1 MKSLIDIYNKYITTE
16 KIEDDPKIGAV
27 IDALREVTDE
37 DDRDMVIRNICTR
50 SYNEDGF
57 RKLWKPGLPMINLD
71 FEIFTIENLLYL
83 NQDLAILVFSEMLED
98 SGLDEV
104 EVFRNIYISSYKYR
118 QKYEKYYFSYYSYI
132 SRFEVY
138 VYKIPNLK
146 CINEEKP
153 IIYRGFLDSSGEGYH
168 IDTKSGSKFRF
179 DLDLKNY
186 GLAFSREMVKEQFK
200 VLKENH
206 MRDLFS
212 HLSYLRKEVNR
223 SEKELKKIKDQLN
236 ETIDT
241 CLIDDSR
248 LDELFKI

>member
-1 MKSLIDIYNKYITTE
+1 MKSLIDIYNKYLITE

-27 IDALREVTDE
+27 VDALRDVISE
-37 DDRDMVIRNICTR
+37 DDRDRVIGHICTR
-50 SYNEDGF
+50 SYNENGS

-71 FEIFTIENLLYL
+71 FEIFTLKSLLYL
-83 NQDLAILVFSEMLED
+83 NQKLSRLVFSEILED

-118 QKYEKYYFSYYSYI
+118 QEYEKYYFSYY

-153 IIYRGFLDSSGEGYH
+153 TIYRGFLDSSGDGYF
-168 IDTKSGSKFRF
+168 IVDARSGSKFRF
-179 DLDLKNY
+179 NLDLKNY